1 MCLLDTDYFSN
12 LGIRLALSLISCSI
26 FICMQYLLFMQPP
39 KIQFHKDT
47 MSLKR
52 NLVQS
57 NVETELLGALKQS
70 QRTHVCCNA
79 LLCLSV
85 HLTSSVQLDYLLWH
99 FELFSFACISVFPC
113 QDLSINKSK
122 CNLQVLYD
130 KGNVADALS
139 VLWYWCYTWRCCFS
153 DWPDIGK

>member
-1 MCLLDTDYFSN
+1 MTASIISDICIVSKTNDANLFILKNKCLSAFLSGIPFPLASFPFFSFLHNYNYLLVGFVCLLDTDYFSN

-26 FICMQYLLFMQPP
+26 FICMQYLLFMQLP

-85 HLTSSVQLDYLLWH
+85 HLTSSVQLDYLL
-99 FELFSFACISVFPC
+99 
-113 QDLSINKSK
+113 
-122 CNLQVLYD
+122 
-130 KGNVADALS
+130 
-139 VLWYWCYTWRCCFS
+139 
-153 DWPDIGK
+153 